1 MRDAYS
7 DQSLTSLDGGP
18 QPPPRLLQTRLERRT
33 GRGSMRFSIRL
44 GTVGMA
50 ALILSAP
57 PPQRQR
63 WI

>member
-1 MRDAYS
+1 
-7 DQSLTSLDGGP
+7 
-18 QPPPRLLQTRLERRT
+18 
-33 GRGSMRFSIRL
+33 MRFSIRL

-50 ALILSAP
+50 ALILSASP